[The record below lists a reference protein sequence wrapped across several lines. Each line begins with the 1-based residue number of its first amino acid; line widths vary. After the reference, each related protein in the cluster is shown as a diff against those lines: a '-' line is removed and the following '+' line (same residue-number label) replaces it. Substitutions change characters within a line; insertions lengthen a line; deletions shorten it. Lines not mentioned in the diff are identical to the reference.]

1 MQRDSIFL
9 YENAFA
15 IKDAT
20 KAEPYKT
27 DSESRRLHQ
36 PFDYSVVRVYKPT
49 SCESGLVER
58 LGHSFIP
65 HIRDQYAFRYTP
77 KHDDIRD
84 VYIDSDSSESFNGY
98 YFRK

>member
-1 MQRDSIFL
+1 MEKVQHSVFL
-9 YENAFA
+9 YESLVFEREAHLS
-15 IKDAT
+15 DH
-20 KAEPYKT
+20 YKT
-27 DSESRRLHQ
+27 DSAARRLHQ

-77 KHDDIRD
+77 KHNDIRD
-84 VYIDSDSSESFNGY
+84 LYMETETFHDY

>member
-9 YENAFA
+9 IETSLAV
-15 IKDAT
+15 KDET
-20 KAEPYKT
+20 KALLHKK
-27 DSESRRLHQ
+27 DSESGRLHQ

-58 LGHSFIP
+58 LRHSFIP

-84 VYIDSDSSESFNGY
+84 VYIDSDSSESFNAY

>member
-1 MQRDSIFL
+1 MEKTQHSIFF
-9 YENAFA
+9 YESMFFEREAHLA
-15 IKDAT
+15 DH
-20 KAEPYKT
+20 YKN
-27 DSESRRLHQ
+27 DSSARRLHQ

-65 HIRDQYAFRYTP
+65 HIRDQYAFHYTP
-77 KHDDIRD
+77 KHTDPVDL
-84 VYIDSDSSESFNGY
+84 YQSMESPYDY